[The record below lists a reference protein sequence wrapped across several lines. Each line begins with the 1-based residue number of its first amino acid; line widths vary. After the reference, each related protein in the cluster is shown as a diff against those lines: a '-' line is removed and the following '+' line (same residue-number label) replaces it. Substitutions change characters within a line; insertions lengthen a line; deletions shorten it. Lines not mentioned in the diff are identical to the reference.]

1 MRVAVAAVNQDGDDS
16 GFIKFRQW
24 RCGNWMDAIGT
35 RNVLA
40 FTVNIK
46 VTGYK
51 YSASKSARR
60 EFHNCNDHGMPR
72 HVESLTSQTRH

>member
-1 MRVAVAAVNQDGDDS
+1 MRVAVVAVNQDGDGS

-46 VTGYK
+46 VTG
-51 YSASKSARR
+51 
-60 EFHNCNDHGMPR
+60 
-72 HVESLTSQTRH
+72 